1 MKVIEELAL
10 KHGRQLRHTMVQG
23 RDEKY
28 YKVYTFQLYE
38 NAPPAEFANFE
49 VNVQEVEADGTF
61 KILFQPL
68 LKRFFVKAAALEEHQ
83 KLLDGFDDAL
93 KLEEPAKKGKH

>member
-28 YKVYTFQLYE
+28 YKVYTFQLYDT
-38 NAPPAEFANFE
+38 APPAEFANFE
-49 VNVQEVEADGTF
+49 VNVQEVEADGTY
-61 KILFQPL
+61 KVLFQPL
-68 LKRFFVKAAALEEHQ
+68 LKRFFAKSAALAEHQ

-93 KLEEPAKKGKH
+93 KIEESVKKAKH